1 MPLCGNHAVN
11 PKFESR
17 TIARPSDNELP
28 HRPVGSAAGA
38 SAAVEGDLDAEKAAA
53 PARVQG
59 RFLTGNLMRHVAVMT
74 LTSSFGLLAM
84 FLVDFAD
91 LYFISQLG
99 NDGLTAGMGF
109 AATLMFFNSA
119 LNIGLMIAISALAA
133 RRIGSGDAEAARR
146 ILTHVALLGIGLSLP
161 VTLAF
166 WTFSPQIMDLF
177 GASGT
182 AKAAA
187 VQYISIV
194 MPFTPVTVIGMV
206 CSGFLRA
213 HGDAK
218 RAMNTTL
225 AMAFTNA
232 VFDPIL
238 IFGVG
243 LGFAGAAIST
253 VLSIFAM
260 AAFGLWPVLKIY
272 GGFAPFHMHE
282 LRANLPAIWA
292 IMIPA
297 VLTNLATPVGG
308 AIAFRFIA
316 EYGAGIVAAY
326 ALIGRII
333 PVAFGLFFS
342 LSGSIGPIVGQNFGA
357 MRLDRART
365 AINNAVLFALGYLLL
380 IWPLL
385 YFAARPIAAQFNLDG
400 EGQDL
405 VALFALVVTPLFL
418 FNGILY
424 IANAT
429 FNNLDKPRWAT
440 WINWARNTIGV
451 IPFAWIGAHYY
462 GAAGVVV
469 GPAIGGVLFGL
480 AAYWMALRLVTREH
494 AAHVLAKG

>member
-1 MPLCGNHAVN
+1 MEAEGN
-11 PKFESR
+11 
-17 TIARPSDNELP
+17 
-28 HRPVGSAAGA
+28 
-38 SAAVEGDLDAEKAAA
+38 AA
-53 PARVQG
+53 PDKPAAQQG
-59 RFLTGNLMRHVAVMT
+59 RFLTGNLMKHVAVMT

-91 LYFISQLG
+91 LYFNSQLG
-99 NDGLTAGMGF
+99 DDGLTAGMGF

-119 LNIGLMIAISALAA
+119 LNIGLMIVISALAS
-133 RRIGSGDAEAARR
+133 RRIGSGNPEAARR
-146 ILTHVALLGIGLSLP
+146 ILTHVMLIGIALCIP

-166 WTFSPQIMDLF
+166 WTLSPQIMDLF
-177 GASGT
+177 GATGT
-182 AKAAA
+182 AKDAA
-187 VQYISIV
+187 VKYITIV
-194 MPFTPVTVIGMV
+194 MPFTPVTVVGMV

-232 VFDPIL
+232 IFDPIL

-282 LRANLPAIWA
+282 FKSNLPAIFG

-308 AIAFRFIA
+308 AIALAYIA
-316 EYGAGIVAAY
+316 GYGENIVAAY

-357 MRLDRART
+357 LRLDRART
-365 AINNAVLFALGYLLL
+365 AINNAVQFALGYLLI

-385 YFAARPIAAQFNLDG
+385 YFAARPLAALFNLDS

-429 FNNLDKPRWAT
+429 FNNLDRPRWAT
-440 WINWARNTIGV
+440 WLNWGRNTIGV
-451 IPFAWIGAHYY
+451 LPFAYFGAKYY

-469 GPAIGGVLFGL
+469 GPAIGAVFFGVL
-480 AAYWMALRLVTREH
+480 AYWMALRLVTREH
-494 AAHVLAKG
+494 ALQALKEK

>member
-1 MPLCGNHAVN
+1 MPHA
-11 PKFESR
+11 P
-17 TIARPSDNELP
+17 I
-28 HRPVGSAAGA
+28 GSATGA
-38 SAAVEGDLDAEKAAA
+38 SEAGMDSELGHDEDNAANSKQA
-53 PARVQG
+53 
-59 RFLTGNLMRHVAVMT
+59 RFLTGNLMHHVAVMT

-99 NDGLTAGMGF
+99 DDALTAGMGF
-109 AATLMFFNSA
+109 AATLLFFNSA

-133 RRIGSGDAEAARR
+133 RRIGSGDAEAARAL
-146 ILTHVALLGIGLSLP
+146 LTHIALLGVGLSIP
-161 VTLAF
+161 VTIAF
-166 WTFSPQIMDLF
+166 WVFSPQIMDLF
-177 GASGT
+177 GASGA
-182 AKAAA
+182 AKDAA
-187 VQYISIV
+187 VQYIRIV
-194 MPFTPVTVIGMV
+194 MPFTPITVLGMV

-225 AMAFTNA
+225 AMAFTNGI
-232 VFDPIL
+232 FDPIL

-243 LGFAGAAIST
+243 LGFAGAAYST

-260 AAFGLWPVLKIY
+260 AAFGLWPVLRIY
-272 GGFAPFHMHE
+272 GGFAPFRKE
-282 LRANLPAIWA
+282 EFQANLPAIWD

-308 AIAFRFIA
+308 AISFRFIA
-316 EYGAGIVAAY
+316 EYGAAIVAAY

-342 LSGSIGPIVGQNFGA
+342 LSGAIGPIVGQNFGA

-365 AINNAVLFALGYLLL
+365 AINNAVLFAAGYLLI

-385 YFAARPIAAQFNLDG
+385 YLFARPIAAQFNLS
-400 EGQDL
+400 EQGQDL
-405 VALFALVVTPLFL
+405 VALFGLVVTPLFL

-429 FNNLDKPRWAT
+429 FNNLDRPRWAT
-440 WINWARNTIGV
+440 WLNWGRNTIGV
-451 IPFAWIGAHYY
+451 LPFAWAGSHYY
-462 GAAGVVV
+462 GAEGVLV

-480 AAYWMALRLVTREH
+480 LAYWMALQLVTRQH
-494 AAHVLAKG
+494 AAQTAKA